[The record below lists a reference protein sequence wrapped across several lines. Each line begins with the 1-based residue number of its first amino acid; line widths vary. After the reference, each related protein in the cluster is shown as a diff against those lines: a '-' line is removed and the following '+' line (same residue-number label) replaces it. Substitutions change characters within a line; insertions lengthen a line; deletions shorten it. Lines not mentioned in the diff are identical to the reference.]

1 MGKQKDLVNIQPT
14 NINWV
19 EELRI
24 EQNNVNKSANILL
37 NKIQKLIKFRAP
49 LQKMPNSKKKTLNKP
64 WITKGILKSISIKNK
79 LF

>member
-1 MGKQKDLVNIQPT
+1 MGKQKDLVNIQLT